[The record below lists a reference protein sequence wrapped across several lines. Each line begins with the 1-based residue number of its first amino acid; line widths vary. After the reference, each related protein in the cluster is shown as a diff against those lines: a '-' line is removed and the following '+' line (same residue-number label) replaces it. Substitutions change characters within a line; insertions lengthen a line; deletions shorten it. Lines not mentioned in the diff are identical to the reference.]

1 MNTFV
6 TIGRGLCAGS
16 LDSRWIRQRLV
27 SMLAAMAAAA
37 TAQAGLSFNITYTA
51 AVQANPN
58 FASIQTAVNYVA
70 NEYSTAYTD
79 NITLNFTV
87 DQNSSGLGQSLF
99 SNAYW
104 RGSYAALRAALVA
117 DAKTANDAV
126 ATAAGNLPAA
136 DPYGAGATGW
146 YATSAEAKAL
156 GLIAGNQAAS
166 DGTYTFNSTVGYT
179 YNPANRGAAGL
190 YDFIGVTEHEFS
202 ELMGRTSQI
211 RNTGFGYDIFDTMRF
226 TNVGVRDAT
235 PTGTGVYYSFNNG
248 ATALA
253 GYNSGSGDIQDFNGA
268 IATDPFNASTGTGQA
283 HSLSTLDYNLLDV
296 IGYDQVP
303 APSSLVLLAGGG
315 LLTNRRRRR

>member
-1 MNTFV
+1 MGV
-6 TIGRGLCAGS
+6 TGS
-16 LDSRWIRQRLV
+16 AR
-27 SMLAAMAAAA
+27 
-37 TAQAGLSFNITYTA
+37 AGLTFNITYTA
-51 AVQANPN
+51 AVQANAN
-58 FASIQTAVNYVA
+58 FASIQADVNYVA
-70 NEYSTAYTD
+70 NEFSAAYSD

-104 RGSYAALRAALVA
+104 RGSYTALRAALVA
-117 DAKTANDAV
+117 DAKTSNDAI
-126 ATAAGNLPAA
+126 ATAAGNLPAT

-166 DGTYTFNSTVGYT
+166 DGTYTFNATAGYT
-179 YNPANRGAAGL
+179 YDPNNRGAAGL

-226 TNVGVRDAT
+226 TNLGVRDAT
-235 PTGTGVYYSFNNG
+235 PTGTGVYYSYNNG

-253 GYNSGSGDIQDFNGA
+253 GYNSGGGDIQDFNGA
-268 IATDPFNASTGTGQA
+268 IATDPFNASTGPGQA
-283 HSLSTLDYNLLDV
+283 HSLSSMDYGIMDV

-303 APSSLVLLAGGG
+303 APSSLALLAAGGMLAG
-315 LLTNRRRRR
+315 RRRRS